1 MRSDSIPK
9 PIRVVRTSMAPQGE
23 DMANRRLEA
32 ALRHSSALEGRKH
45 VPCTIFAGNS
55 DLLGSLR
62 HLG

>member
-1 MRSDSIPK
+1 MRSDSILK

-23 DMANRRLEA
+23 DVANCRLEV
-32 ALRHSSALEGRKH
+32 ALRHSSALEGSKR
-45 VPCTIFAGNS
+45 VPCTVLAGNS